1 MNSLWPERRIQKCAL
16 LLALAACAEERGVR
30 VQIEAH
36 QPLANQPHLLEVQ
49 AQVTGPSSGLQYKWF
64 SGVGEFDP
72 QESYSPKTS
81 YLFSPNSTK
90 DRVWVE
96 VWRETERVAMAALDV
111 KRGGGSEGTVSRATP
126 PDVQI
131 EITDVP
137 RYDPGGGPDTRDDIA
152 GKVTGKVAKGYSVV
166 IYAHADAW
174 YIQPVPFALHAI
186 QPDNTWKS
194 WTHTGSDYAVLVVPD
209 SYKPVTRLDILPAVE
224 GEVFARTIIEGK
236 KQ

>member
-1 MNSLWPERRIQKCAL
+1 MNRVKAFAL
-16 LLALAACAEERGVR
+16 LFALAACSERRGVR

-36 QPLANQPHLLEVQ
+36 QPLANQPHMLEVQ
-49 AQVTGPSSGLQYKWF
+49 AQVTGPASGLQYKWF

-81 YLFSPNSTK
+81 YLFGPNSTK

-96 VWRETERVAMAALDV
+96 VWREKERVAMAALDI
-111 KRGGGSEGTVSRATP
+111 KRGGVSEGTVSTAPP

-131 EITDVP
+131 AITDVP

-152 GKVTGKVAKGYSVV
+152 GKVKGKLAKGYSVV
-166 IYAHADAW
+166 VYARADAW
-174 YIQPVPFALHAI
+174 YIQPVPYALHAI
-186 QPDNTWKS
+186 NPDHTWKT

-209 SYKPVTRLDILPAVE
+209 SYKPVTRLDVLPTVE
-224 GEVFARTIIEGK
+224 GDVIARTIIEGK

>member
-1 MNSLWPERRIQKCAL
+1 MNRCWPGLPKFAL
-16 LLALAACAEERGVR
+16 LIAIAACSEQRGVR

-36 QPLANQPHLLEVQ
+36 QPLANQPHLLELQ

-81 YLFSPNSTK
+81 YLFGPNSAK

-96 VWRETERVAMAALDV
+96 VWRERERVAMATLDLR
-111 KRGGGSEGTVSRATP
+111 RGGGNADTVATATP
-126 PDVQI
+126 PDLQI
-131 EITDVP
+131 AITDVP

-152 GKVTGKVAKGYSVV
+152 GKVTGKLGKGYSVV
-166 IYAHADAW
+166 IYARADAW
-174 YIQPVPFALHAI
+174 YIQPVPYALHAI
-186 QPDNTWKS
+186 LPDKTWKS

-209 SYKPVTRLDILPAVE
+209 NYKPVTRLDVLPPVE
-224 GEVFARTIIEGK
+224 GDVFARTIIEGK